1 MLDTRLFV
9 DDYARYVFESPVL
22 DDGDAVIVSWN
33 DENDEVIVV
42 STPRSNRTA
51 EVVHRSS
58 LYELSQMHRNRL
70 LEQADVDSY
79 SDIIPMDLA
88 EVMLACNID

>member
-1 MLDTRLFV
+1 MDARSFV

-42 STPRSNRTA
+42 STPVSDRTA

-70 LEQADVDSY
+70 LEQRDVDNNV
-79 SDIIPMDLA
+79 DIIPADLA
-88 EVMLACNID
+88 EAMMSCKID